1 MYSGGLEMTDE
12 IKQLVIGISREGEI
26 IVKSNRG
33 RIYPVKV
40 SDDLDFSCEDLF
52 RNPDME
58 LYATI
63 NTETQPWECVS
74 LEYVKP

>member
-1 MYSGGLEMTDE
+1 MANE

-40 SDDLDFSCEDLF
+40 SPDLSFSCEDLF
-52 RNPDME
+52 RHAERE

-63 NTETQPWECVS
+63 NTEVQPWECVS
-74 LEYVKP
+74 IEYVEPE